1 MGVVDKTGCVLVSGA
16 IRVLVLWEG
25 EYLLEHVQGLGSV
38 GFVSKLGWE
47 VVAPGFDFSRE
58 HLCF

>member
-1 MGVVDKTGCVLVSGA
+1 MGVVDETGCVLVSGA
-16 IRVLVLWEG
+16 IRTFVLREG

-38 GFVSKLGWE
+38 CFVPKFGWE
-47 VVAPGFDFSRE
+47 VVAPGSHLSRE